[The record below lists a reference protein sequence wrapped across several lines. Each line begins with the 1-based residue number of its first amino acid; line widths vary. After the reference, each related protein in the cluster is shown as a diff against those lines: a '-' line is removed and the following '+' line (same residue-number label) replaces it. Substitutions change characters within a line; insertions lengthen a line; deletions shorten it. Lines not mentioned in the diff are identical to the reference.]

1 MSFSSMEIAGA
12 ADVFVQQGRPVRGL
26 RWRRLVEPVF
36 EDRGDTGVGQHADF
50 DRSAADRLGSRRIE
64 AAEQPQHAEAAT
76 KPLFWMRPARQHR
89 QDQRLGLG
97 TDVTRL
103 AGEPFSRPFAIASVR
118 TGRSW
123 SRFRPRSGWNTSGGM
138 WSGSVP

>member
-1 MSFSSMEIAGA
+1 MEIAGA

-64 AAEQPQHAEAAT
+64 AAEQPQHAEASA
-76 KPLFWMRPARQHR
+76 KALFRMGRRASSARI
-89 QDQRLGLG
+89 
-97 TDVTRL
+97 
-103 AGEPFSRPFAIASVR
+103 SASVLGPMAR
-118 TGRSW
+118 AWRAKRSADH
-123 SRFRPRSGWNTSGGM
+123 SA
-138 WSGSVP
+138 